1 MKAVR
6 LHDYDQ
12 RPEVEEVPEPQI
24 TDPFDVIVR
33 IGGAGLCRTDLHIM
47 QGMWQR
53 DIGVDVLPL
62 TLGHENAGWIHE
74 VGEGVTHVQVGDP
87 VICHPQMTCGV
98 CIPCRSG
105 DDMHCRDSKFPG
117 LDTDGGFAELLKT
130 NARTV
135 VKLPEELEPK
145 AVAAHADAGLT
156 AYHAVKKAAR
166 MLDPGTHAVII
177 GAGGLGHIAIQCL
190 KAMSATEVT
199 VVDVSEE
206 ALKLAEDWGADHT
219 VLADG
224 NQVDSVMDITAG
236 HGAEAVIDFVGEF
249 GVIDYAK
256 KMVRGHGSYFVVGYG
271 DDLQIPAIQVIF
283 NEISFVGC
291 LVGTY
296 VELVELVTL
305 ARQGLVTLHTQ
316 DYPLE
321 AANDAI
327 SELESGEL
335 RGRGIFVPEGAAV

>member
-6 LHDYDQ
+6 LHAYDE
-12 RPEVEEVPEPQI
+12 RPVVEEVPEPQI
-24 TDPFDVIVR
+24 TGPFDVIVR

-47 QGMWQR
+47 QGMWR
-53 DIGVDVLPL
+53 DDIGVDVLPL

-74 VGEGVTHVQVGDP
+74 VGAGVTHVQVGDP

-105 DDMHCRDSKFPG
+105 DDMHCTNSKFPG
-117 LDTDGGFAELLKT
+117 LDTHGGFAELLKT

-135 VKLPEELEPK
+135 VKLPEGLEPK

-156 AYHAVKKAAR
+156 AYHAVKKAAKL
-166 MLDPGTHAVII
+166 LDPGNHAVVI

-190 KAMSATEVT
+190 KALSPASMI
-199 VVDVSEE
+199 VVDVNEE
-206 ALKLAEDWGADHT
+206 ALKLAEDWGAHHV

-224 NQVDSVMDITAG
+224 NQVEAVREITG
-236 HGAEAVIDFVGEF
+236 GQGAEAVIDFVGEF
-249 GVIDYAK
+249 GAIDYAR
-256 KMVRGHGSYFVVGYG
+256 KMVAGHGSYFVVGYG
-271 DDLQIPAIQVIF
+271 DELRIPAIRIIF

-296 VELVELVTL
+296 VDLVELVTL
-305 ARQGLVTLHTQ
+305 AQQGLVTLHTR
-316 DYPLE
+316 DYPLQ

-327 SELESGEL
+327 SELEGGHL
-335 RGRGIFVPEGAAV
+335 RGRGIFVPEGAAA

>member
-6 LHDYDQ
+6 LHAYDE
-12 RPEVEEVPEPQI
+12 RPSVEDVPEPEI
-24 TDPFDVIVR
+24 TGPFDVIVR

-47 QGMWQR
+47 QGMWKR
-53 DIGVDVLPL
+53 DIGLDVLPL

-74 VGEGVTHVQVGDP
+74 IGNGVTHVEVGDP

-117 LDTDGGFAELLKT
+117 LDADGGFAELLKT

-135 VKLPEELEPK
+135 VKLPEGLQPK

-156 AYHAVKKAAR
+156 AYHAVKKAAK

-190 KAMSATEVT
+190 KAMSAAEIT
-199 VVDVSEE
+199 VVDVSQE
-206 ALKLAEDWGADHT
+206 ALKLAEDWGAHHT

-224 NQVDSVMDITAG
+224 NQVEAVRDVTG
-236 HGAEAVIDFVGEF
+236 GQGAETVIDFVGEF

-271 DDLQIPAIQVIF
+271 DDLRIPAIQVIF
-283 NEISFVGC
+283 NEINFIGN

-305 ARQGLVTLHTQ
+305 AQQGLVTLHTR

-321 AANDAI
+321 AASDAI
-327 SELESGEL
+327 GDLESGEL
-335 RGRGIFVPEGAAV
+335 RGRGILVPAGDAA

>member
-6 LHDYDQ
+6 LHDYKQ
-12 RPEVEEVPEPQI
+12 RPEVEEVPEPHI
-24 TDPFDVIVR
+24 SGPLDVIVR

-47 QGMWQR
+47 QGMWKE

-74 VGEGVTHVQVGDP
+74 VGDGVSHVQVGDA
-87 VICHPQMTCGV
+87 VICHPLMTCGV

-105 DDMHCRDSKFPG
+105 DDMHCRNSKFPG
-117 LDTDGGFAELLKT
+117 LNTDGGFAELLKT

-135 VKLPEELEPK
+135 VQLPEELEPK

-166 MLDPGTHAVII
+166 MLEPGTHAVII
-177 GAGGLGHIAIQCL
+177 GAGGLGHIGIDCL
-190 KAMSATEVT
+190 KALSPARVI
-199 VVDVSEE
+199 VVDVSQE
-206 ALKLAEDWGADHT
+206 ALKLAEDRGAHHT

-224 NQVDSVMDITAG
+224 NQVDAVREITG
-236 HGAEAVIDFVGEF
+236 GQGAEAVIDFVGEF
-249 GVIDYAK
+249 GAIDYAK
-256 KMVRGHGSYFVVGYG
+256 EMVRGHGSYFVVGYG
-271 DDLQIPAIQVIF
+271 DDLQIRAIRVIN
-283 NEISFVGC
+283 NEISFVGN

-305 ARQGLVTLHTQ
+305 ARQGLVTLQTQ
-316 DYPLE
+316 EYPLE

-327 SELESGEL
+327 TDLESGEL
-335 RGRGIFVPEGAAV
+335 RGRGIFVPEGASS

>member
-6 LHDYDQ
+6 LHVYDE
-12 RPEVEEVPEPQI
+12 RPVVEEVPEPAI
-24 TDPFDVIVR
+24 TGPLDVIVR
-33 IGGAGLCRTDLHIM
+33 LGGAGLCRTDLHIM
-47 QGMWQR
+47 QGMWKE

-62 TLGHENAGWIHE
+62 TLGHENAGWVHE
-74 VGEGVTHVQVGDP
+74 AGDGVTHVQVGDP
-87 VICHPQMTCGV
+87 VICHPQMTCGF

-105 DDMHCRDSKFPG
+105 DDMHCRNSKFPG
-117 LDTDGGFAELLKT
+117 LNTDGGFAELLKT

-135 VKLPEELEPK
+135 VKLPEGLEPK

-166 MLDPGTHAVII
+166 MLDPGTHAVLI
-177 GAGGLGHIAIQCL
+177 GAGGLGHIGIQCL
-190 KAMSATEVT
+190 KAMSPARII
-199 VVDVSEE
+199 VVDVSQE
-206 ALKLAEDWGADHT
+206 ALKLCEDWGADHT

-224 NQVDSVMDITAG
+224 SQVDAVKEITG
-236 HGAEAVIDFVGEF
+236 GQGAEAVIDFVGEF

-256 KMVRGHGSYFVVGYG
+256 KMVGGHGSYFVVGYG
-271 DDLQIPAIQVIF
+271 DDVRIPAIQVIF
-283 NEISFVGC
+283 NEIGFVGN

-305 ARQGLVTLHTQ
+305 AQQGLVRLETRE
-316 DYPLE
+316 YSLE

-327 SELESGEL
+327 SELENGQL
-335 RGRGIFVPEGAAV
+335 RGRGIFVPQAT